1 MRNFIDEHPIIAFLV
16 ASGIYKTIKDILY
29 TARFVTS
36 DCNYATS
43 YKEYIRSTGDIDN
56 PPKRYYE
63 RGKGKENEDA
73 ELDKNEQMEREENE
87 VDAGSEVS
95 DDGNGES
102 E

>member
-16 ASGIYKTIKDILY
+16 ASGVYKTIKDLLY
-29 TARFVTS
+29 TVRFVTS
-36 DCNYATS
+36 DRNYTTS
-43 YKEYIRSTGDIDN
+43 YKEYIWNTGDIDN

-63 RGKGKENEDA
+63 RGKGKENKDA
-73 ELDKNEQMEREENE
+73 ELDKNEQMEGEKNE